1 MYPDIESD
9 RAFYESLKSG
19 NYSKWRDTTLSEIED
34 SGQQE
39 MLNWFC
45 LAGAMAEL
53 NRKPTWTE
61 YLETYIFNS
70 NKCFAI
76 FKS

>member
-9 RAFYESLKSG
+9 RALYAALQSG
-19 NYSKWRDTTLSEIED
+19 EYSRWRDTSLASVEA

-53 NRKPTWTE
+53 KRKPSWTTFIE
-61 YLETYIFNS
+61 SYVFNS

-76 FKS
+76 FPP